1 MEQVEL
7 ETEAP
12 LYGGLCLSRHNGV
25 VFVKGTIP
33 GERVLAQLRE
43 QKRDYSIADAVE
55 ILHRSQDRVEAR
67 CPVFSVCG
75 GCHYQHISYERQLAI
90 KEEIVT
96 DCLHRI
102 GKTDIALGAT
112 LAGQQW
118 HYRSKAQFKL
128 SDDGTMGFYKEDS
141 RDVVS
146 VRECFICKN
155 EINGLLRKLSGAR
168 FVRGI
173 KEIHILTG
181 ENTIAYIKGTD
192 MDEGRLDFFL
202 DVGFDGAAL
211 EGGPSVGDTC
221 CRFML
226 GQQSYTVSAQTFFQA
241 NWELNLRLIQ
251 LLSEAL
257 GDIEGMTILDAYGGA
272 GNFSLPLSLH
282 CRGATVIESNPHA
295 IADGKRNI
303 ENNQLK
309 NIKYISRPL
318 EKLINAKAKEP
329 GASDSGKEANKYD
342 VVIVD
347 PPRVGLTTVG
357 ISRLLAL
364 SPRRI
369 AYVSCNPATF
379 ARDIHK
385 LSQQYTLASVRLVDM
400 FPNTYHC
407 EVLGIL
413 NRR

>member
-25 VFVKGTIP
+25 VFVRGTIP
-33 GERVLAQLRE
+33 GERVVAQLRE
-43 QKRDYSIADAVE
+43 HKRDYSIADAIE
-55 ILHRSQDRVEAR
+55 ILQGSDDRVEAR

-75 GCHYQHISYERQLAI
+75 GCHYQHISYERQLAL

-96 DCLHRI
+96 DCLQRI
-102 GKTDIALGAT
+102 GKTDIALEST

-128 SDDGTMGFYKEDS
+128 AGDGTIGFYKEDS

-146 VRECFICKN
+146 VQECFICKAS
-155 EINGLLRKLSGAR
+155 INALLRKLSGAR

-173 KEIHILTG
+173 REIHILSG
-181 ENTIAYIKGTD
+181 ENTIAYIKGAD
-192 MDEGRLDFFL
+192 VDEGRMDFFL
-202 DVGFDGAAL
+202 DVGFDGAVL
-211 EGGPSVGDTC
+211 ESGPSVGATS

-226 GQQSYTVSAQTFFQA
+226 GDLSYVVSAQTFFQS

-251 LLSEAL
+251 QLSEAL
-257 GDIEGMTILDAYGGA
+257 GDVDGMSILDAYGGA
-272 GNFSLPLSLH
+272 GNFSLPLSLR
-282 CRGATVIESNPHA
+282 CRGATVLENNPYA

-303 ENNQLK
+303 QDNNLK
-309 NIKYISRPL
+309 NIRYISRPL
-318 EKLINAKAKEP
+318 EKIKET
-329 GASDSGKEANKYD
+329 GAGDKKTAKYD
-342 VVIVD
+342 IVIVD
-347 PPRVGLTTVG
+347 PPRVGLTTAGVL
-357 ISRLLAL
+357 RLLAL
-364 SPRRI
+364 SPQRI

-385 LSQQYTLASVRLVDM
+385 LSKEYTLASVRLVDM